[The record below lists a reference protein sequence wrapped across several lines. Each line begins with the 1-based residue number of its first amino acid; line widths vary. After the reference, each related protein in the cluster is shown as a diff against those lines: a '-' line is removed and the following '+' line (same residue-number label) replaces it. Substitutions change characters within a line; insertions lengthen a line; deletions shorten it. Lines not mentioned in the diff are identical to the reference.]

1 MENKHTRAE
10 LSMYRSLSLSSKI
23 SMTRTRI
30 KGWVNEYGEDGVYV
44 SFSGGKDSTVL
55 LDIVRNECGYKNI
68 PAVFVDVP
76 TQFPELKSF
85 VLTFENIVIVKPSLS
100 FVEVCEKYGFPLIS
114 KEVCE
119 NVYGAKKYYEKIKDE
134 FGDLSKDQ
142 LAEILNRR
150 LLNKE
155 GGSNQRLAIMLGMF
169 TNDKLHPIKSNPGP
183 EEKSRFSYER
193 YKFLIDAPFD
203 VSNKCCYFL
212 KKKPAYDYHKKT
224 GRNPIT
230 AQMASESRL
239 RLQKWIEHGCNQ
251 FDLKEPISNPMSF
264 WTEQDVLQYIHEKS
278 LPICSVYGDVV
289 KNKFGVYETTGCKR
303 TGCMTCGFGCMM
315 EKPGQGRFEMLKVS
329 HPGMYRLIDIV
340 KNNGVTFREAIEYVN
355 EKGGFD
361 IRL

>member
-119 NVYGAKKYYEKIKDE
+119 NVYGAKKYYEKKRTE
-134 FGDLSKDQ
+134 
-142 LAEILNRR
+142 
-150 LLNKE
+150 
-155 GGSNQRLAIMLGMF
+155 
-169 TNDKLHPIKSNPGP
+169 
-183 EEKSRFSYER
+183 
-193 YKFLIDAPFD
+193 PFD
-203 VSNKCCYFL
+203 LEVTFAQLIENLGINKKNKNICLLHIY
-212 KKKPAYDYHKKT
+212 
-224 GRNPIT
+224 
-230 AQMASESRL
+230 
-239 RLQKWIEHGCNQ
+239 
-251 FDLKEPISNPMSF
+251 
-264 WTEQDVLQYIHEKS
+264 
-278 LPICSVYGDVV
+278 ICSILSV
-289 KNKFGVYETTGCKR
+289 KF
-303 TGCMTCGFGCMM
+303 
-315 EKPGQGRFEMLKVS
+315 
-329 HPGMYRLIDIV
+329 IV
-340 KNNGVTFREAIEYVN
+340 
-355 EKGGFD
+355 
-361 IRL
+361 